1 MKRARWLIAAVFVT
15 ALALAGCDK
24 PTDGGKEETPPSP
37 VTPPSTPAG
46 LQVTADSSTNI
57 IVTWT
62 AVTGAA
68 SYRVYRS
75 VSQTGAYEVV
85 DDPAIN
91 GFFDTGLQ
99 PNTAYWYKV
108 TALNA
113 AGESG
118 HSIAKSTTTLS
129 EKYFA
134 LYVQSY
140 ALVNWIESHPSAS
153 YNMRKDHI
161 YTYESI
167 AETRTLP
174 SIDAVISFAREK
186 GLPESDVVEYIRPY
200 LTDSGDY
207 TAWISGSP
215 YWVFVAERTQ

>member
-1 MKRARWLIAAVFVT
+1 M
-15 ALALAGCDK
+15 
-24 PTDGGKEETPPSP
+24 
-37 VTPPSTPAG
+37 
-46 LQVTADSSTNI
+46 TADSSTNI

-68 SYRVYRS
+68 SYKVYRS
-75 VSQTGAYEVV
+75 VSQIGIYEVV
-85 DDPAIN
+85 DDPTFN

-118 HSIAKSTTTLS
+118 HSMAKSATTLS
-129 EKYFA
+129 EEYFA
-134 LYVQSY
+134 LYVESF
-140 ALVNWIESHPSAS
+140 ALVSWIESHQSVS
-153 YNMRKDHI
+153 YNMQQDHI

-174 SIDAVISFAREK
+174 SIEAVISFAREK
-186 GLPESDVVEYIRPY
+186 GLPESDFNDYRSY
-200 LTDSGDY
+200 LTDSGGF
-207 TAWISGSP
+207 TAWLTGSP